1 MASVKLILRLQQVD
15 ATGTCPLYIRV
26 IKDRKSKLITTGLK
40 LLPKDWD
47 EAKQRIKKS
56 MKNSAR
62 YNAFLDQKIAD
73 ASALIADSERR
84 SKNITA
90 KKLKEAIKGKDNVEF
105 FKYSKDKLKKLQK
118 TYTVNTYDNYLAQLQ
133 KFENFVNDGDL
144 CFHDIDIVLLQD
156 YMNYMANTLKN
167 NKTTQKLAMIVLSI
181 MFKYAQAEGLV
192 EDNHYPFKNLKL
204 EVAPSKRQFLT
215 EDQFEL
221 VRKLKIN
228 GIGKKE
234 LYRDLF
240 VFSVS
245 AGGLRFSDVITL
257 RWKDYNEEENTINKQ
272 ITKTKRIHRMK
283 IGETAIKIIKKY
295 KTENTE
301 PEDLIFPA
309 IKQTNFHSLSDIEKD
324 KIITSAN
331 RLCSTHL
338 DNIGKEI
345 KLPFKLT
352 YHLSRHTF
360 ATMALNKGM
369 RIEHISKLMDHA
381 KISTT
386 QIYAKIID
394 EELDKAV
401 DTFVI

>member
-1 MASVKLILRLQQVD
+1 MASVKLILRLQQAD
-15 ATGTCPLYIRV
+15 ATGACPLYIRV

-40 LLPKDWD
+40 LQPKDWD

-56 MKNSAR
+56 MKNSTR

-73 ASALIADSERR
+73 ASALIADSERK

-105 FKYSKDKLKKLQK
+105 FKYAKAKLKKLQK
-118 TYTVNTYDNYLAQLQ
+118 TYTVNTYDNYLAQLH
-133 KFENFVNDGDL
+133 KFEKFINDSDL

-156 YMNYMANTLKN
+156 YMNYMSNTLKN

-181 MFKYAQAEGLV
+181 IFKYAQAESLI

-215 EDQFEL
+215 EQQFEM

-240 VFSVS
+240 IFSVS
-245 AGGLRFSDVITL
+245 AGGLRFSDVISL
-257 RWKDYNEEENTINKQ
+257 RWKDYNEAESVINKQ
-272 ITKTKRIHRMK
+272 IAKSKRIHRLK
-283 IGETAIKIIKKY
+283 IGETAVKIINKY
-295 KTENTE
+295 KTQNTN

-309 IKQTNFHSLSDIEKD
+309 IKQTNFHSLSDEEKD
-324 KIITSAN
+324 KIIASAN
-331 RLCSTHL
+331 SLCRSHL
-338 DNIGKEI
+338 DNIGKELN
-345 KLPFKLT
+345 LPFKLT

-369 RIEHISKLMDHA
+369 RIEHVSKLMDHS

-401 DTFVI
+401 DNYVI

>member
-1 MASVKLILRLQQVD
+1 
-15 ATGTCPLYIRV
+15 
-26 IKDRKSKLITTGLK
+26 
-40 LLPKDWD
+40 
-47 EAKQRIKKS
+47 
-56 MKNSAR
+56 
-62 YNAFLDQKIAD
+62 
-73 ASALIADSERR
+73 
-84 SKNITA
+84 
-90 KKLKEAIKGKDNVEF
+90 
-105 FKYSKDKLKKLQK
+105 
-118 TYTVNTYDNYLAQLQ
+118 
-133 KFENFVNDGDL
+133 
-144 CFHDIDIVLLQD
+144 
-156 YMNYMANTLKN
+156 
-167 NKTTQKLAMIVLSI
+167 

-369 RIEHISKLMDHA
+369 RIEHVSKLMDHA